1 MPPLIETEICSMNL
15 VEWVFFYNS
24 GQPGKKNS
32 DATKQE
38 IENDKAR

>member
-1 MPPLIETEICSMNL
+1 MFN
-15 VEWVFFYNS
+15 VFFYNS
-24 GQPGKKNS
+24 GQPGKKNF

>member
-1 MPPLIETEICSMNL
+1 MPPLIEICFMHL
-15 VEWVFFYNS
+15 VQSFSFYDS
-24 GQPGKKNS
+24 GQPGKKKS

>member
-1 MPPLIETEICSMNL
+1 MPPLIKMCLMNQ
-15 VEWVFFYNS
+15 VECVFFYSS

>member
-1 MPPLIETEICSMNL
+1 MFNDFKLN
-15 VEWVFFYNS
+15 VVFFYNS
-24 GQPGKKNS
+24 GQPGKENS

>member
-1 MPPLIETEICSMNL
+1 MNQ
-15 VEWVFFYNS
+15 VEWFFFYNS